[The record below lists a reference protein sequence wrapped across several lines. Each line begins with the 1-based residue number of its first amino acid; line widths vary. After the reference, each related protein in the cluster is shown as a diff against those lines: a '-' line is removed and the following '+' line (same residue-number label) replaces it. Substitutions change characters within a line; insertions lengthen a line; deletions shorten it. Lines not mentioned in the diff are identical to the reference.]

1 LDSGI
6 EDHSAL
12 TGREGREVVGKG
24 KGWMERGMEGKGE
37 GGSERGREG
46 S

>member
-1 LDSGI
+1 
-6 EDHSAL
+6 
-12 TGREGREVVGKG
+12 VVGKG